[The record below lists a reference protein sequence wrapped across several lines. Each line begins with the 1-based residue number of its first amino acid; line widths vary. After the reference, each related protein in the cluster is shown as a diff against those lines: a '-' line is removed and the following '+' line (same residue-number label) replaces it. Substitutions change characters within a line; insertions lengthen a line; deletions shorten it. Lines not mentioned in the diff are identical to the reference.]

1 MWFINK
7 DNVFENL
14 LWCFLRFEL
23 QGVNGHST
31 LMNPLRVALPR
42 PVLLEY
48 ATGSDVSIVVKYD
61 LINFGQISQVVFSRV
76 GYHLNF
82 IDSDSAY
89 RFGFFSMPSF
99 DCNVIK

>member
-23 QGVNGHST
+23 QGVNGHS
-31 LMNPLRVALPR
+31 ALPQ

-61 LINFGQISQVVFSRV
+61 LINFEQISQVVFSRV
-76 GYHLNF
+76 GYRLNF

-89 RFGFFSMPSF
+89 RFRLFSIPSF